1 MIEAAMLTLI
11 EDTGEGVLV
20 LVDNVETDE
29 FRRSRL
35 TRQEVRRLLGLMA
48 ETLLSLSAAARA
60 AMPEI
65 DWGGWRSVQQGL
77 HSGRV
82 DGTELCW
89 DAAHGLVPATL
100 TWLRV
105 YRRSEPA
112 LFEFKP

>member
-1 MIEAAMLTLI
+1 MLEVIQEA
-11 EDTGEGVLV
+11 GEGVLV
-20 LVDNVETDE
+20 LIDDVEAAE

-35 TRQEVRRLLGLMA
+35 TRQEVRRLHGLMA
-48 ETLLSLSAAARA
+48 DTLLALPCSTRL

-65 DWGGWRSVQQGL
+65 DWGSWRSVQHALG
-77 HSGRV
+77 SAAIDR
-82 DGTELCW
+82 DELCW

-112 LFEFKP
+112 LFDFRP